1 MRVRNYAISSAKRIF
16 VLKPFRVYLAGKMG
30 GRMGAEVLA
39 ERAIAVELCHGAD
52 IVPIDPA
59 ANEHVKADEIIDLK
73 MDYVTMKNFVAK
85 DEYAIRTCGA
95 LLILTG
101 DSPSEGTGLEFGLAL
116 ELGIPVVMVA
126 PRRVKGELMGF
137 WSIKASA
144 IFSTVEEA
152 VDFIAENY
160 ALR

>member
-1 MRVRNYAISSAKRIF
+1 MYR
-16 VLKPFRVYLAGKMG
+16 FRVYMAGKMG
-30 GRMGAEVLA
+30 GRLGSEVMA
-39 ERAIAVELCHGAD
+39 ERAIAAELLEGAD
-52 IVPIDPA
+52 IEAIDPA
-59 ANEHVKADEIIDLK
+59 ANENVRPDQIIDLK

-101 DSPSEGTGLEFGLAL
+101 DTPSEGTGLEFGLAL
-116 ELGIPVVMVA
+116 QLGIPVVMVS
-126 PRRVKGELMGF
+126 PKRVRGELMGF
-137 WSIKASA
+137 WNIKASA

-160 ALR
+160 ALC

>member
-1 MRVRNYAISSAKRIF
+1 M
-16 VLKPFRVYLAGKMG
+16 AGKMG
-30 GRMGAEVLA
+30 GRLGSEVMA
-39 ERAIAVELCHGAD
+39 ERAIAAELLEGAD
-52 IVPIDPA
+52 IEAIDPA
-59 ANEHVKADEIIDLK
+59 ANENVRPDQIIDLK

-101 DSPSEGTGLEFGLAL
+101 DTPSEGTGLEFGLAL
-116 ELGIPVVMVA
+116 QLGIPVVMVS
-126 PRRVKGELMGF
+126 PKRVRGELMGF
-137 WSIKASA
+137 WNIKASA

-160 ALR
+160 ALC